1 MASNETTIATFM
13 INKVGGGGGGG
24 GKIVFSVRLSNIII
38 DKHRRFWADK
48 F

>member
-1 MASNETTIATFM
+1 MASNETRIATFM
-13 INKVGGGGGGG
+13 INKVGGGG

-48 F
+48 C

>member
-1 MASNETTIATFM
+1 MASNETRIATFM
-13 INKVGGGGGGG
+13 INKVGGG

-48 F
+48 C

>member
-1 MASNETTIATFM
+1 MAFNETTIATFM
-13 INKVGGGGGGG
+13 INKVGG

-48 F
+48 C